1 MRGQGSASASIGVL
15 DLQGD
20 VREHLAALADV
31 GSAARLVKRPADLD
45 GLDGL
50 MLPGGESTT
59 LSMLLESTGLF
70 EALCERLSAAA
81 GSDGLPILGT
91 CAGLV
96 LVAREVLDGRPDQR
110 TFGVLDAVVRRNG
123 YGRQVQS
130 FESEV
135 RFGSGEGPPL
145 PAVFIRAPLVVS
157 VGEEVDVLATLD
169 GVPVLVRQ
177 GHVLGSSF
185 HPELTPDRRVH
196 AAVRADLRRGR
207 RPRRGPAPV
216 ADGMRRYV
224 LTITCPDRVGIV
236 AAVTGLIAGHG
247 GSVLEAAQH
256 GDLQTGRFFLRIEI
270 VADSLPA
277 GFGPE
282 ELARRVRAGGG
293 GVRHGVAPERH
304 RRAQAGRAARQPGGP
319 LRRRPPLP
327 LAGRRARVRHPLRDL
342 EPRGPPRAGR
352 VARRPVPLRAGR
364 ARAGRQGGRLR
375 GDRRHRRAT
384 SAPT

>member
-1 MRGQGSASASIGVL
+1 MVAGSSPGSGPLIGVL

-31 GSAARLVKRPADLD
+31 GSSACLVKHPADLE

-50 MLPGGESTT
+50 ILPGGESTT

-70 EALCERLSAAA
+70 EALGERLFGA
-81 GSDGLPILGT
+81 LPILGT

-157 VGEEVDVLATLD
+157 VGEEVEVLATLD
-169 GVPVLVRQ
+169 DVPVLVRQ
-177 GHVLGSSF
+177 GPVLASVF

-196 AAVRADLRRGR
+196 RLF
-207 RPRRGPAPV
+207 
-216 ADGMRRYV
+216 
-224 LTITCPDRVGIV
+224 
-236 AAVTGLIAGHG
+236 
-247 GSVLEAAQH
+247 AQMC
-256 GDLQTGRFFLRIEI
+256 G
-270 VADSLPA
+270 
-277 GFGPE
+277 
-282 ELARRVRAGGG
+282 
-293 GVRHGVAPERH
+293 
-304 RRAQAGRAARQPGGP
+304 AARIH
-319 LRRRPPLP
+319 
-327 LAGRRARVRHPLRDL
+327 AD
-342 EPRGPPRAGR
+342 PR
-352 VARRPVPLRAGR
+352 
-364 ARAGRQGGRLR
+364 
-375 GDRRHRRAT
+375 
-384 SAPT
+384 